1 MLTGILAGLAAGAL
15 WGLVFVVPRMVPG
28 LSAVDIAAGRFVSF
42 GLVSA
47 LAMLF
52 VLRTRR
58 RPTLNQALAA
68 LGLSVLGFTGY
79 YLLLALAIQDAGTEV
94 PTLIIG
100 VIPIWMM
107 LLGKPSA
114 LKWGALVPGLV
125 LTAAGLGLMMVGN
138 ALPGPVAS
146 GAGLGT
152 GFERAPHAPQ
162 YWRGLA
168 YALAAMVSWT
178 AFGLINSAWLKRHPE
193 VNATDWA
200 NWLGVA
206 TGAGALLL
214 WFAAGSDQK
223 VLLALEDRAWL
234 AAICIA
240 TGVGSAWVATILWN
254 LASQRLSASLCG
266 QLIVAET
273 VFALVYSYAWDAQWP
288 TQIQLTACVLFV
300 LGILASIRAHR

>member
-1 MLTGILAGLAAGAL
+1 MVTGILAGIAAGAL
-15 WGLVFVVPRMVPG
+15 WGLVFVVPRMAPG

-52 VLRTRR
+52 VLRTQRL
-58 RPTLNQALAA
+58 PTLNQALAA
-68 LGLSVLGFTGY
+68 LGLSILGFSGY
-79 YLLLALAIQDAGTEV
+79 YLLLALAIQDAGTEM

-107 LLGKPSA
+107 LLGKPTG

-125 LTAAGLGLMMVGN
+125 LTAAGLALMMIATSTPSTSLG
-138 ALPGPVAS
+138 ATQS
-146 GAGLGT
+146 GAVP
-152 GFERAPHAPQ
+152 AHPHPHPH

-178 AFGLINSAWLKRHPE
+178 VFGLMNSAWLKRHTD

-206 TGAGALLL
+206 TGMGALCL
-214 WFAAGSDQK
+214 WFAAGSETK
-223 VLLALEDRAWL
+223 VLLALEDRSWL
-234 AAICIA
+234 AIILIA

-288 TQIQLTACVLFV
+288 TPIQLAACVFFV
-300 LGILASIRAHR
+300 LGIVASIRAHR